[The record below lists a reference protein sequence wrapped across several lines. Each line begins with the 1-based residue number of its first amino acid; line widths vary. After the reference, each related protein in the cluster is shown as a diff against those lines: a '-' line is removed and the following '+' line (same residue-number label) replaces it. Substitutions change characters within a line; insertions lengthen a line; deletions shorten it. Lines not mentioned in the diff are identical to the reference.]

1 MISAGNEGIPPKEDT
16 TSVNK
21 SQSTIAIN
29 LVGTENPEATKS
41 TTSTSTGTTTNSQG
55 MFRTQFEQ
63 KTKIL
68 RDAWAQHDFK
78 IPKDSCQLF
87 SIILLSIFGIACNIA
102 AISSD
107 RWTCDTQLS
116 FGLWNTC
123 YQPITD
129 GPLWDIYNKNSTNSN
144 ESAIATPLQ
153 PVKCAKQG
161 VRWVEIDLAQP
172 QRIEQVYAAQGLLVC
187 GCILYIFSLFTICLS
202 YRFVK
207 TSNLISLR
215 NTLIG
220 SVCIQFFAFFL
231 MLIGFYLF
239 ILTGQYSVSVGLLF
253 VYFGLAMFAS
263 NTINFITVEYKA
275 HKNQIC
281 ASSCQ

>member
-1 MISAGNEGIPPKEDT
+1 MIAAGNEGIPPKEDT
-16 TSVNK
+16 TSVKK
-21 SQSTIAIN
+21 SQSNIAIN
-29 LVGTENPEATKS
+29 QTGTDNPTTKS

-68 RDAWAQHDFK
+68 REAWSQHQLK
-78 IPKDSCQLF
+78 ITKDNCQLF
-87 SIILLSIFGIACNIA
+87 TIILISTFGIACNIA

-107 RWTCDTQLS
+107 RWTCDSQIS

-129 GPLWDIYNKNSTNSN
+129 GPLWDIYKRNSSENDSV
-144 ESAIATPLQ
+144 IATPLE
-153 PVKCAKQG
+153 PIKCAKQG
-161 VRWVEIDLAQP
+161 IRWVEIDLAQP
-172 QRIEQVYAAQGLLVC
+172 TRIGQVYAAQGLLVC
-187 GCILYIFSLFTICLS
+187 GCIFYIFSLFTICLS

-207 TSNLISLR
+207 TSSLNSLK
-215 NTLIG
+215 NTLIA
-220 SVCIQFFAFFL
+220 SVCIQFFAFLL

-239 ILTGQYSVSVGLLF
+239 ILTEQYSISVGLLF

-263 NTINFITVEYKA
+263 NTINFITVEYKT
-275 HKNQIC
+275 HKNQTC
-281 ASSCQ
+281 ATNCQ